1 LINRE
6 YSDEILQNVSEILG
20 TLAHP
25 LRLKIIL
32 HLSQEPSAVS
42 DMINALNVRQP
53 NLSQHLALLKRL
65 KILKTKREGRKILYF
80 LAYPEIKDFIIKTIE
95 FFSTSKL

>member
-80 LAYPEIKDFIIKTIE
+80 LAYPCLLY
-95 FFSTSKL
+95 TSPSPRD